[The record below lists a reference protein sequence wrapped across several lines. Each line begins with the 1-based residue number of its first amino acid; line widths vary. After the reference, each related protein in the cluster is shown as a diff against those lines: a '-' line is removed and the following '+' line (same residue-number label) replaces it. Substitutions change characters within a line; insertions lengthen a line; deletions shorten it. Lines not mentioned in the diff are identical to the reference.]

1 MAETL
6 VGRVR
11 EMAALRRLLLEEQ
24 RSLVTLW
31 GSAGIGKTRLAR
43 ELVRERSSVSRGEV
57 CFCTLAGARSADE
70 IVAVVGGALALSSAA
85 ARTHEDGFRRIA
97 TSLSTRGR
105 MLIVLDNVEQVL
117 PDIVRALSSWTTL
130 APEASFLVT
139 SRELLGIPGETPL
152 ELSPLHVPRDSATV
166 QDSDA
171 VRLLLERARAVRPDF
186 DAPDDVLRDIVTRL
200 DGIPLALEL
209 AAARLAVMS
218 AEQLQNRLDR
228 RFDIL
233 VAPHGGAPQRQRT
246 LRGAID
252 WSWQLLDPAER
263 VLLAELSTFRGGFDL
278 EAAEAVATPD
288 PAASIADLLTAL
300 RHKSLVAQV
309 PAGPDE
315 PALPSPRFA
324 LLESIRDYAR
334 EKLGASATLLRDRH
348 AAYFVGQASRLADA
362 ADAASGASNART
374 LGWFARER
382 DNLLAV
388 VDHFLG
394 EQSAPRAKV
403 ALALLDPV
411 QRLLAVSGSSA
422 MLVDVGGR
430 ALAAASHFDVEP
442 LVRMRALE
450 ACGLASYA
458 VGQLTLAHERLE
470 AGGRR
475 ADGAGE
481 ADRAR
486 IGNELGA
493 VLQAQGRIADA
504 LVLQHE
510 ALAAAERAGARH
522 VRANCLGA
530 LGSCY
535 LMNGE
540 FDLARQRLEQSLA
553 LHRESGDLVAQ
564 ARAGARLGFALQNAG
579 DAGAAKVELDRAI
592 GALARAQGGR
602 SVEGVLLGYR
612 GNVFRDQG
620 RWGEAHAMYDRAIAL
635 LRLVGDRR
643 YEVAF
648 HMDRAV
654 TFELAGSFVDASP
667 VLEAAASAAQEIG
680 DSTLTTLLAGYLA
693 VARAARGDHAAAR
706 EALGRGG
713 HTADAGARRSLEIQT
728 AHVALLEA
736 RDGGDRDATKV
747 ALRRARAVLS
757 DLAASPRGEHPRLAA
772 LLLERTVR
780 PLAPPADALV
790 VTPSRDRV
798 RLPGGP
804 WIDVS
809 GRPAVQRIVGA
820 LVDARL
826 RAPGEP
832 VPLDVLVQAGWPDER
847 LVARAGANRLRVLLA
862 SLRGQGLRDLLVSL
876 RGGYL
881 LAPSVNVV
889 VSVPL
894 ED

>member
-1 MAETL
+1 
-6 VGRVR
+6 
-11 EMAALRRLLLEEQ
+11 MAALRRLLIEEQ

-31 GSAGIGKTRLAR
+31 GSGGIGKTRLAR
-43 ELVRERSSVSRGEV
+43 ELVRERSSASRGEV

-117 PDIVRALSSWTTL
+117 PDIVRALSIWTTL

-218 AEQLQNRLDR
+218 AEQLQDRLDR
-228 RFDIL
+228 RFDVL

-362 ADAASGASNART
+362 ADAASGGSGASNART
-374 LGWFARER
+374 LWWFARER

-394 EQSAPRAKV
+394 EQSAPRARV

-430 ALAAASHFDVEP
+430 VLAAASHFDVEP

-470 AGGRR
+470 AASRL
-475 ADGAGE
+475 ADGAEE

-504 LVLQHE
+504 LVLQHT

-579 DAGAAKVELDRAI
+579 DATAAKGELDRAL

-654 TFELAGSFVDASP
+654 TFELAGSFVEASP
-667 VLEAAASAAQEIG
+667 VLEAAASAAGEIG

-693 VARAARGDHAAAR
+693 VARAARGDHAAAG
-706 EALGRGG
+706 EALRRGG

-736 RDGGDRDATKV
+736 RDGGDRDATRA

-757 DLAASPRGEHPRLAA
+757 ELAASPRGEHPRLAA
-772 LLLERTVR
+772 LLLERTVL

-862 SLRGQGLRDLLVSL
+862 SLRGQGLRDVLQSL

-881 LAPSVNVV
+881 LAASVNVV
-889 VSVPL
+889 VSTPL